1 MAVCQG
7 SRQARRKRALDRI
20 KATAKG
26 AALFP
31 TLPALAPRR
40 GGATSA
46 RSDVLLISAALIK
59 NEIITGCI
67 TVIVDMYAS
76 FRKLSEA
83 VKIKKAVSAIH
94 CFPAFP
100 YVALNL
106 ILDFLRRVRYTVRA
120 TSRTGSRDSR

>member
-31 TLPALAPRR
+31 YPPALSPRK
-40 GGATSA
+40 GCATSYELG
-46 RSDVLLISAALIK
+46 VLLISAALIK
-59 NEIITGCI
+59 NEIITGRI
-67 TVIVDMYAS
+67 SVIIDENAR

-83 VKIKKAVSAIH
+83 VRKENTLFTIH
-94 CFPAFP
+94 CFPAFL
-100 YVALNL
+100 YVAL
-106 ILDFLRRVRYTVRA
+106 I
-120 TSRTGSRDSR
+120 

>member
-31 TLPALAPRR
+31 TLPALAPGR
-40 GGATSA
+40 GGAMSA
-46 RSDVLLISAALIK
+46 RSGILLINAALIK
-59 NEIITGCI
+59 NEIITRRVSV
-67 TVIVDMYAS
+67 VIDENAR

-83 VKIKKAVSAIH
+83 VRKENTLFTIHSFFTSIHSRVTLLTRECTKKRFIV
-94 CFPAFP
+94 
-100 YVALNL
+100 YALL
-106 ILDFLRRVRYTVRA
+106 HT
-120 TSRTGSRDSR
+120 

>member
-20 KATAKG
+20 KATVRG

-40 GGATSA
+40 GGATSV
-46 RSDVLLISAALIK
+46 RSGVLLINAALIK
-59 NEIITGCI
+59 NEIITRSI
-67 TVIVDMYAS
+67 SVIVDKYAR

-83 VKIKKAVSAIH
+83 VRKENTLFTIH
-94 CFPAFP
+94 CFPAFL
-100 YVALNL
+100 YVALN
-106 ILDFLRRVRYTVRA
+106 
-120 TSRTGSRDSR
+120 